1 MEHFGPF
8 PGVGHDA
15 CGAALLVD
23 LIEHPEKLEEPENAC
38 FSAAWFWKSRDLN
51 ELADKGDF
59 KLITKRING
68 GYNGY
73 QDRLRYYERAQQV
86 LA

>member
-1 MEHFGPF
+1 M
-8 PGVGHDA
+8 
-15 CGAALLVD
+15 
-23 LIEHPEKLEEPENAC
+23 
-38 FSAAWFWKSRDLN
+38 N

-73 QDRLRYYERAQQV
+73 QDRLAFYERAQEV
-86 LA
+86 LG